1 MAETKSC
8 KEERGRFSGAFHSES
23 AGKPRHCV
31 TDRWPGTLAPPSL
44 TIGRRRDGTVSAAG

>member
-31 TDRWPGTLAPPSL
+31 TDR
-44 TIGRRRDGTVSAAG
+44 